1 MATQIAK
8 KKVAAKK
15 VAPKAR
21 PLILN
26 RLENV
31 SKDIFRKYY
40 PQITELVGDS
50 PGIYA
55 LYDDA
60 ELYYVGKSTELRKR
74 VRHHLK
80 DRHLASWTHFS
91 LYLARR
97 EEHIHEIES
106 LLVRIAN
113 PKGNR
118 VIPRGRS
125 TGTLVKLLKKG
136 IQARQRQELTGL
148 FGDKR
153 ATGRVVRAAAEPAGS
168 APLAGLVTKR
178 VKLFRTYKGKDYT
191 ASLNPQGLIN
201 YNGKRYTSA
210 TAAAKAVVKR
220 KSAMSAITLFDVV
233 ICTFGE
239 GRRAIDGWFARGG
252 FGTL

>member
-1 MATQIAK
+1 MKRRTPSEAGGAK
-8 KKVAAKK
+8 T
-15 VAPKAR
+15 R
-21 PLILN
+21 PLVVN
-26 RLENV
+26 RLENI
-31 SKDIFRKYY
+31 SKDIFRQYY
-40 PQITELVGDS
+40 AQITELVGDS

-55 LYDDA
+55 LNDGA

-125 TGTLVKLLKKG
+125 TGTLVKLLKKMV
-136 IQARQRQELTGL
+136 QAKQRQELLGL

-153 ATGRVVRAAAEPAGS
+153 AAGRVQRTTREASAAPR
-168 APLAGLVTKR
+168 LAGLVGKRTK
-178 VKLFRTYKGKDYT
+178 LYRTYNGREYT

-201 YNGKRYTSA
+201 YNGKKYNSA
-210 TAAAKAVVKR
+210 TAAAKAIVKR
-220 KSAMSAITLFDVV
+220 KGAIN
-233 ICTFGE
+233 
-239 GRRAIDGWFARGG
+239 GRAFWYIRDANGDWVRLGDYKP
-252 FGTL
+252 

>member
-1 MATQIAK
+1 MPRKTTTRKTQISGS
-8 KKVAAKK
+8 
-15 VAPKAR
+15 AR
-21 PLILN
+21 PLVVN

-40 PQITELVGDS
+40 DLITELVGDS

-55 LYDDA
+55 LYDGSD
-60 ELYYVGKSTELRKR
+60 LYYVGKSTELRKR

-125 TGTLVKLLKKG
+125 TGALVKLLKKS
-136 IQARQRQELTGL
+136 IQGKQKQELQEM
-148 FGDKR
+148 FGDKHAAGR
-153 ATGRVVRAAAEPAGS
+153 RSVAGVTGGKLP
-168 APLAGLVTKR
+168 PLVGLVTKR
-178 VKLFRTYKGKDYT
+178 TKLYRTYNGREYS
-191 ASLNPQGLIN
+191 ASINPQGVIN
-201 YNGKRYTSA
+201 YQGKKYNSA

-220 KSAMSAITLFDVV
+220 KGAIN
-233 ICTFGE
+233 
-239 GRRAIDGWFARGG
+239 GRHFWYIRNANGDWVR
-252 FGTL
+252 LRDYRK